1 MASSLR
7 IVKGLNVKK
16 LMTLAA
22 LGALL
27 ASALP
32 AGAAAVTKTGTVTVK
47 WNTSVTASLA
57 LATNYD
63 AAGAQQLTAPAILA
77 NANPGAGSCTAAGA
91 GSEVAATVNF
101 GPVSPDFTNP
111 TGCLYKNAVN
121 ALVQTNSPN
130 WTLSEALSAAVTGA
144 TLCAFANG
152 NGGSFPATIS
162 GAAGPTQT
170 ARAASPVGAACA
182 AGAATL
188 PSAAPPGLQVASST
202 TAYPAGA
209 NVGEDLELILS
220 PTSPSGAQ
228 SYTVT
233 YTLVAN

>member
-1 MASSLR
+1 M
-7 IVKGLNVKK
+7 KK
-16 LMTLAA
+16 LLTLAA
-22 LGALL
+22 LGALF

-32 AGAAAVTKTGTVTVK
+32 AGAASVTKTGTVTVK
-47 WNTSVTASLA
+47 WNTSVTANLV

-63 AAGAQQLTAPAILA
+63 AAGAQQLTAPAILP
-77 NANPGAGSCTAAGA
+77 NANPGAGSCTANGT
-91 GSEVAATVNF
+91 GSEVAATANF

-121 ALVQTNSPN
+121 AVVQTNSLN
-130 WTLSEALSAAVTGA
+130 WTLSEALSAAVAGA
-144 TLCAFANG
+144 TLCAYANG
-152 NGGSFPATIS
+152 NGGTFPATIS
-162 GAAGPTQT
+162 GAAAATTT
-170 ARAASPVGAACA
+170 ARATSPVGATCG

-202 TAYPAGA
+202 TSYPTGA
-209 NVGEDLELILS
+209 NIGEDLELILS
-220 PTSPSGAQ
+220 PATPSGAQ